1 MTELIWTIPA
11 IGITALLGIGF
22 VIAKLY
28 KRSTKEMAFVRTG
41 FGGEKVILNGGAV
54 VLPVF
59 HEITIVNMQTLR
71 LNVTRNNSQA
81 LITKDRMRIDVQ
93 AEFYVRVK
101 PLNESVAQAAQAL
114 GDRTMK
120 PDVLKDLVEGKF
132 VDALRAVAAEMTMTE
147 LHEQRAQFV
156 QKVQTSVSEDLLKN
170 GLELETVSLTGL
182 DQTSKEHFNPDN
194 AFDAEGLLKL
204 TQEIED
210 KRKKRND
217 IEQDTKI
224 EIEKKNLDT
233 KRQSLTIEKDEE
245 YAELEQKREIAIR
258 KAELDAETAEKEA
271 EQFKNA
277 ENAKIKAREETNR
290 ERITNERQ
298 TEETRIQKEQRL
310 EEVRIAKDIAI
321 SNKSEEE
328 SNAKAKADKARA
340 LAVTEE
346 EAVTTAREVAIAQRD
361 KQIEIVEAEKKAQ
374 REAVAIIVGAE
385 AEKKAAQDLADSKKI
400 KAQGE
405 ADAIKIVAEAD
416 EKRYEVEAKG
426 KESINEAENR
436 LSAEQIAY
444 QIKLRLIAEL
454 PKIIEQSVKPME
466 KIDSIKILQADG
478 LFGSAGGNSYGASS
492 SSEVGSLPDQILNNT
507 LKYKMQSPL
516 VDNLLQELGIK
527 GIGGDSIQEM
537 LGFEVNKNTPKQ
549 NTHAAKQKTQKETS
563 EGAKNK
569 AGENISDT

>member
-549 NTHAAKQKTQKETS
+549 NTHAAKQKTPKETS
-563 EGAKNK
+563 EGVKNK

>member
-1 MTELIWTIPA
+1 MQELIWSIPA
-11 IGITALLGIGF
+11 IAIAAILGIGL

-41 FGGEKVILNGGAV
+41 FGGEKVILNGGAI

-114 GDRTMK
+114 GDRTMR

-224 EIEKKNLDT
+224 EIERKNLDAR
-233 KRQSLTIEKDEE
+233 RQSLTIEKDEE

-277 ENAKIKAREETNR
+277 ENAKIKAHEETNR

-298 TEETRIQKEQRL
+298 TEEIRIQKEQKL
-310 EEVRIAKDIAI
+310 EEARIAKDIAI

-328 SNAKAKADKARA
+328 SNAKAKADQARA
-340 LAVTEE
+340 LAVKEE
-346 EAVTTAREVAIAQRD
+346 EAVITARQVAIAERD
-361 KQIEIVEAEKKAQ
+361 KKIEIVEAEKEAH
-374 REAVAIIVGAE
+374 REAVAITVGAE
-385 AEKKAAQDLADSKKI
+385 AEKKAAQDIADSKKI

-416 EKRYEVEAKG
+416 AKKYEVEAKG
-426 KESINEAENR
+426 KESINEAENK

-478 LFGSAGGNSYGASS
+478 LFGGTGNISNGGTVSA
-492 SSEVGSLPDQILNNT
+492 EVGSLPDQILNNA

-516 VDNLLQELGIK
+516 VDNLLSELGIT
-527 GIGGDSIQEM
+527 GINGDSIQEM
-537 LGFEVNKNTPKQ
+537 LGFEKNKSEIKSHSSNTQKQ
-549 NTHAAKQKTQKETS
+549 NKSKKVS
-563 EGAKNK
+563 EVIE
-569 AGENISDT
+569 ENIKDKL

>member
-1 MTELIWTIPA
+1 MQELIWSIPA
-11 IGITALLGIGF
+11 IAIAAILGIGF

-41 FGGEKVILNGGAV
+41 FGGEKVILNGGAI

-224 EIEKKNLDT
+224 EIEKKNLDA

-245 YAELEQKREIAIR
+245 YAELEQKREIAIK
-258 KAELDAETAEKEA
+258 KAELDAQTAEKEA

-277 ENAKIKAREETNR
+277 ENAKIKAHEETNR

-298 TEETRIQKEQRL
+298 TEEIKIQKEQKL
-310 EEVRIAKDIAI
+310 EEARIAKDIAI

-328 SNAKAKADKARA
+328 SNAKAKADQARA
-340 LAVTEE
+340 LAVKEE
-346 EAVTTAREVAIAQRD
+346 EAVITARQVAIAERD
-361 KQIEIVEAEKKAQ
+361 KQIEIVEAQKEAQ
-374 REAVAIIVGAE
+374 REAVAITVGAE
-385 AEKKAAQDLADSKKI
+385 AEKKAAQDIADSKKI

-416 EKRYEVEAKG
+416 AKKYEVEAKG
-426 KESINEAENR
+426 KESINEAENK

-478 LFGSAGGNSYGASS
+478 LFGGTGNISNGGTVSA
-492 SSEVGSLPDQILNNT
+492 EVGSLPDQILNSA

-516 VDNLLQELGIK
+516 VDNLLSELGIT
-527 GIGGDSIQEM
+527 GINGDSIQEM
-537 LGFEVNKNTPKQ
+537 LGFEKNKSETKFPSTDTQKQ
-549 NTHAAKQKTQKETS
+549 NKLKKVSDVIE
-563 EGAKNK
+563 
-569 AGENISDT
+569 ENIKD

>member
-1 MTELIWTIPA
+1 MTELLWTIPA
-11 IGITALLGIGF
+11 IGITALLAIGF

-217 IEQDTKI
+217 IEQDTKV

-277 ENAKIKAREETNR
+277 ENAKIKAKEETNR

-346 EAVTTAREVAIAQRD
+346 EAVITAREVAIAQRD
-361 KQIEIVEAEKKAQ
+361 KLIEIVEAEKKAQ

-385 AEKKAAQDLADSKKI
+385 AEKKAAQDIADSTKI

-405 ADAIKIVAEAD
+405 ADAIMIVAEAD
-416 EKRYEVEAKG
+416 EKKYAVEAKG

-478 LFGSAGGNSYGASS
+478 LFGSGGGTSQGVSS
-492 SSEVGSLPDQILNNT
+492 SAEVGSLPDQILNNA

-516 VDNLLQELGIK
+516 VDNLLHELGIT
-527 GIGGDSIQEM
+527 GLGGDSIQEM
-537 LGFEVNKNTPKQ
+537 LGFEANKNTPNQ
-549 NTHAAKQKTQKETS
+549 NTHATKQKIQKETS
-563 EGAKNK
+563 EVTKNIP
-569 AGENISDT
+569 NN